1 MADISILYDQSESD
15 ELGIRLT
22 AQEMGVELGYIPFY
36 KTAFTFDSFDYRLK
50 TTGKD
55 YTPELKNTQVVLN
68 RCQGKNRRI
77 FGTTILESIGKYALN
92 PLSIEENCQ
101 SKLKTLLGF
110 SRKGVKIPRTTYA
123 SPNVRERINIDEYQD
138 NTNSISDLLVDG
150 LGSDKIVI
158 KPDAGSH
165 GNGVSLSGDRDEL
178 RRIIAATEQGI
189 TNPSGVVGQ
198 ELIQKWFYDLRII
211 VRKEKDKPPICHSN
225 ALARGG
231 FKEFRTNTFLG
242 NMVIRAKLP
251 EPVMRTAE
259 TCAEILAEGADSY
272 VIALD
277 AMPSIKEDMMHDEK
291 EIRQSFMDLDAP
303 FGNVSRVK
311 KMENKKRH
319 FGEYTDAI
327 NNAYESYMDTDAYRH
342 IERIVNT
349 TLAETAENVV
359 FHEGNACPEFWEQ
372 TRVVAG
378 LNLAVDFIECAESL
392 LDS

>member
-1 MADISILYDQSESD
+1 MTDISILYDQSESD

-22 AQEMGVELGYIPFY
+22 AQDLGVELGYIPFY
-36 KTAFTFDSFDYRLK
+36 KTAFTFDSLDYSLK
-50 TTGKD
+50 TPGKD
-55 YTPELKNTQVVLN
+55 YTSELKGTRVVLN
-68 RCQGKNRRI
+68 RCQSKNRRI
-77 FGTTILESIGKYALN
+77 FGTTILESIGKHTIN
-92 PLSIEENCQ
+92 PLTIEENCQ

-110 SRKGVKIPRTTYA
+110 SRRGVKIPRTTYA
-123 SPNVRERINIDEYQD
+123 SSNAKERTNKDEYQD
-138 NTNSISDLLVDG
+138 NTDSISILLEEG

-165 GNGVSLSGDRDEL
+165 GNGVSLSVDRDEL
-178 RRIIAATEQGI
+178 RRILAATEQGI

-211 VRKEKDKPPICHSN
+211 VRKEKDEPPVCHPN

-231 FKEFRTNTFLG
+231 FNEFRTNTFLG
-242 NMVIRAKLP
+242 NMVVRARLP
-251 EPVMRTAE
+251 ESVRRTAE
-259 TCAEILAEGADSY
+259 ACAEIMAEGADAY
-272 VIALD
+272 VVALD
-277 AMPSIKEDMMHDEK
+277 AMPSIDEGMMNGED
-291 EIRQSFMDLDAP
+291 EIRRSFMALEAP
-303 FGNVSRVK
+303 FGKVSRVK
-311 KMENKKRH
+311 RMENKKRL
-319 FGEYTDAI
+319 FVEYTESI
-327 NNAYESYMDTDAYRH
+327 NRAYEGYMDTDAYRH

-349 TLAETAENVV
+349 TLAESAENVV

>member
-55 YTPELKNTQVVLN
+55 YTPELKNTKVVLN
-68 RCQGKNRRI
+68 RCQSKNRRI
-77 FGTTILESIGKYALN
+77 FSTTILESIGKYALN
-92 PLSIEENCQ
+92 PLSIEEYCQ

-110 SRKGVKIPRTTYA
+110 SRNGIKIPRTTYA
-123 SPNVRERINIDEYQD
+123 SLNVRERMNMDEYQD
-138 NTNSISDLLVDG
+138 NTNSISDLLEDG

-165 GNGVSLSGDRDEL
+165 GNGVSLSRDRDEL
-178 RRIIAATEQGI
+178 RGILAVTEQGI
-189 TNPSGVVGQ
+189 TNPSGILGQ

-211 VRKEKDKPPICHSN
+211 VIKEKDKPPMCHSN

-242 NMVIRAKLP
+242 NMVVRARLP
-251 EPVMRTAE
+251 ESVMRKAE

-272 VIALD
+272 VVALD
-277 AMPSIKEDMMHDEK
+277 AMPSISADMMIDEE
-291 EIRQSFMDLDAP
+291 EIRQSFLALEAP
-303 FGNVSRVK
+303 FGDVSRVK
-311 KMENKKRH
+311 KMENKKRR

-327 NNAYESYMDTDAYRH
+327 NRAYESYMDTDAYRH
-342 IERIVNT
+342 VERIVNT

-378 LNLAVDFIECAESL
+378 LNLAVDFLECAESL